1 MTHSSDALAM
11 IFGSAIQILHLDW
24 VEPLTNPEA
33 IDSPGTND
41 GGAPTASKVT
51 LASASVSED
60 TNGALPSKATLVV
73 SSASPAPVAQEA
85 SLPQTAPSDSNISG
99 VDKPLTVA
107 VQPPPPPPPASN
119 AQLLLEFTTGTQH
132 VVRVDRSGFTDQLL
146 GPLDTGNA
154 HKVVVFDASWLQA
167 KSFMLMPGV
176 MMIEDDLLGG
186 VNRAGM
192 EMSGSPVLLH
202 LGDGLSL
209 TLLGVVNFGLT

>member
-1 MTHSSDALAM
+1 M
-11 IFGSAIQILHLDW
+11 
-24 VEPLTNPEA
+24 
-33 IDSPGTND
+33 
-41 GGAPTASKVT
+41 
-51 LASASVSED
+51 
-60 TNGALPSKATLVV
+60 
-73 SSASPAPVAQEA
+73 
-85 SLPQTAPSDSNISG
+85 
-99 VDKPLTVA
+99 TVA
-107 VQPPPPPPPASN
+107 VQPPPPPPPSN

-186 VNRAGM
+186 VNCAGM
-192 EMSGSPVLLH
+192 EMRGSPVLLH

-209 TLLGVVNFGLT
+209 TLLGVVDFGLT

>member
-1 MTHSSDALAM
+1 M

-33 IDSPGTND
+33 IDSTGTND

-132 VVRVDRSGFTDQLL
+132 VVRVDRSGFTDPLL

-154 HKVVVFDASWLQA
+154 HKVVVFDAPWLQA